1 MNAHSAIRLL
11 FVSSLLFTAVSFAQQ
26 EPAGAGNYSADRPVD
41 FLHMKLEYQ
50 FTEKDML
57 ARTAEARVT
66 FTVTPIANPVS
77 SLQLNAVD
85 MQILDTQINGQTVTF
100 SYDDKLLDIPLP
112 APLEVGRNADVTV
125 HFRVQRPDRG
135 LHFILPNPSEPTK
148 HTVVYTMGE
157 GMDAR
162 HWLPAHDWPNERWTS
177 DSFLTVPNG
186 FTAVASGKLVGSA
199 PAAGGAVTWHWQSE
213 QPTDPHMLGFAVGRY
228 VKLED
233 TWRGKPVLAF
243 VPAGKETA
251 GRYTFRRV
259 PQILDFYSS
268 LTGVDYPY
276 DSFAHAAVTDHHHR
290 GMEHAGFSMID
301 PEMFSAGPL
310 DDGLEP
316 LEPGWPGYTIETNLV
331 AHMLAHSWFGGIA
344 SYRNASQGW
353 LNEGFGT
360 YLHMAWAGHAD
371 NEAVFLMLMRGAA
384 QSLSFTDSS
393 ETGRPMVWRQ
403 FNQPMQVFQYDGGK
417 IYWKGAWIVHMLRS
431 QLGDKVFWGGVKD
444 YLNEHRWGSV
454 ETADLRR
461 ALEKASGR
469 DLERFFDEWIY
480 GKGIPRLNAAYRWD
494 PVRKTAT
501 LTLKQTQKIAADAP
515 AFHLPVELYFRVAGK
530 HVYRTV
536 EFDRAT
542 QDFPFSFEAAP
553 EAFSIDPGGKLLCS
567 LSGDTPRAM
576 LEWMATQAPTPLMRI
591 RAADALST
599 QPTDSSLAVLA
610 KVVSS
615 TQELWPVRQGA
626 AASLGKLQLPEAA
639 QALLNAEKAGVAEP
653 HVLGSVL
660 AALAAYPFNAQAH
673 QVLNRYATAHPDT
686 KIQAMATRHLG
697 RMKGS
702 PELEKTSL
710 ALLLTNAK
718 SSPRPMVRVAA
729 LQAIE
734 QADATSAFDTVISLA
749 TRPGDPNI
757 RGRAMGVLGTLGQ
770 DEKLR
775 ERTLS
780 ALTPWLD
787 DPDYAV
793 RPAAARALARL
804 GDPRALAPLTAAEAS
819 PRTELEKESLKA
831 AVASLRRRPDPRVA
845 APALVERLGGL
856 EKENAQL
863 KERLSEI
870 NKRLG
875 ALESKKETPAKP

>member
-1 MNAHSAIRLL
+1 MLASTARRTLPGLL
-11 FVSSLLFTAVSFAQQ
+11 CAFAAFAQQ
-26 EPAGAGNYSADRPVD
+26 EPVSGAGHYSADRPVD

-50 FTEKDML
+50 LTEKDIQ
-57 ARTAEARVT
+57 ARAAEARVT
-66 FTVTPIANPVS
+66 FTLTPIANPVQS
-77 SLQLNAVD
+77 IHLNAVD
-85 MQILDTQINGQTVTF
+85 LRVLDAEVNGQKVTF
-100 SYDDKLLDIPLP
+100 SYDDRVLDIPLP
-112 APLEVGRNADVTV
+112 APLEVGRNADITV
-125 HFRVQRPDRG
+125 HYRVERPDRG
-135 LHFILPNPSEPTK
+135 LHFILPSASDPNK
-148 HTVVYTMGE
+148 QTVVYTMGE

-177 DSFLTVPNG
+177 DFLITVPKG
-186 FTAVASGKLVGSA
+186 FTAVASGKLIGSE
-199 PAAGGAVTWHWQSE
+199 PAGAAVRWHWQSE

-228 VKLED
+228 VELKD

-371 NEAVFLMLMRGAA
+371 NEAVFLALMRGAA
-384 QSLSFTDSS
+384 QSLSFSDSS

-403 FNQPMQVFQYDGGK
+403 FQQPMQVFQYDGGK

-431 QLGDKVFWGGVKD
+431 QLGDKVFWGAVKE
-444 YLNEHRWGSV
+444 YLNGHRWGSV

-469 DLERFFDEWIY
+469 DMERFFDEWIY
-480 GKGIPRLNAAYRWD
+480 GKGIPRLDAAYRWD
-494 PVRKTAT
+494 AAKKTAT
-501 LTLKQTQKIAADAP
+501 LTLKQTQKISDAAP
-515 AFHLPVELYFRVAGK
+515 AFHLPIEVYFRVDGK
-530 HVYRTV
+530 DVYRTI
-536 EFDRAT
+536 EFDRAA
-542 QDFPFSFEAAP
+542 QDFPFPFDAAP
-553 EAFSIDPGGKLLCS
+553 QAFSIDPHGQLLCT
-567 LSGDTPRAM
+567 LGGDTPRAM
-576 LEWMATQAPTPLMRI
+576 LEWMAVSGPTPLMQM
-591 RAADALST
+591 RAAEALGT
-599 QPTDSSLAVLA
+599 QPMDSSIAALAQA
-610 KVVSS
+610 MTSS
-615 TQELWPVRQGA
+615 QLLWPVRQVA
-626 AASLGKLQLPEAA
+626 ATALGRLQMPEAA
-639 QALLNAEKAGVAEP
+639 QALLAAEKAGIAEP

-660 AALAAYPFNAQAH
+660 AALASYPFNAQAH
-673 QVLNRYATAHPDT
+673 AVLNRYATAHADT
-686 KIQAMATRHLG
+686 KIQAMAARHLG

-702 PELEKTSL
+702 AELEKTSQALVLNL
-710 ALLLTNAK
+710 ART
-718 SSPRPMVRVAA
+718 SPRPMVRVAA
-729 LQAIE
+729 LQSIE
-734 QADATSAFDTVISLA
+734 QMNEPSTYETVLSLA

-757 RGRAMGVLGTLGQ
+757 RGRAMGVLGALGQ
-770 DEKLR
+770 EEKLR
-775 ERTLS
+775 ERTLTALS
-780 ALTPWLD
+780 AWLD

-804 GDPRALAPLTAAEAS
+804 GDARALAPLTAAEAS
-819 PRTELEKESLKA
+819 PRTFLEKESLEGA
-831 AVASLRRRPDPRVA
+831 IGALRRRPDPRVT

-856 EKENAQL
+856 EKENTQL
-863 KERLSEI
+863 RKQLSDL
-870 NKRLG
+870 NKRLD
-875 ALESKKETPAKP
+875 ALEKDRKQDAPAKP